1 MIDKLHLYRLA
12 YVFQSEKPWEHVPDE
27 AMYAVQHADG
37 SISYCTFNGS
47 EGNISLF
54 VFTGTEELASFFRL
68 HDLYEKDPDELQK
81 DPFYMGEMLNTTKCL
96 CCCYDDESM
105 EMMLPEEHR
114 SAVEY
119 AQKLHVNIRPPQN
132 HAHFISYAPGL
143 HPWPVSAERELEI
156 LSNVLSAGIGLSHL
170 LRSGARYMHP
180 VFEEPTIPLFISEN
194 NALRGTTTV
203 VPDVHFS
210 YPTPRFTDASLQA
223 KIRNLRK
230 KEVWQCGIMY
240 TTLFVGE
247 PESTER
253 PYNTIILLAIS
264 EKDHKRHLLYAGS
277 SQESPE
283 TIVIRMAEYLIDEN
297 CCPRVLR
304 CRETRSYRLLLD
316 FCNRTGIRIERKG
329 DTSLI
334 VALEKEYADQMSQ
347 DAKRQ
352 KSGAFSFDDY
362 DNDYDN
368 DYDDGYANESDES
381 YDFVFAE
388 FSALSDSEL
397 RRLPRH
403 IREALVVLIE
413 HPKCPP
419 GFKQRLLRLFPNG

>member
-1 MIDKLHLYRLA
+1 
-12 YVFQSEKPWEHVPDE
+12 
-27 AMYAVQHADG
+27 MYAVQHADG

-156 LSNVLSAGIGLSHL
+156 LSNVLSAGIGLSQL
-170 LRSGARYMHP
+170 LRSSARYMHP

-210 YPTPRFTDASLQA
+210 YPTPRFTDTALQA
-223 KIRNLRK
+223 DIQNLPK

-240 TTLFVGE
+240 VPTYVGE
-247 PESTER
+247 PDGPER
-253 PYNTIILLAIS
+253 PHNMFVLLAIS
-264 EKDHKRHLLYAGS
+264 EKDFQPHVLHTCS
-277 SQESPE
+277 SQDAPE
-283 TIVIRMAEYLIDEN
+283 TIAAGMAEYLLNEN
-297 CCPRVLR
+297 CCPKTLR
-304 CRETRSYRLLLD
+304 CRDTRSYRLLQD
-316 FCNRTGIRIERKG
+316 FCNRTGIHIERKG

-334 VALEKEYADQMSQ
+334 IQL
-347 DAKRQ
+347 Q
-352 KSGAFSFDDY
+352 KDYYEHLLAHAQELDSGEFSL
-362 DNDYDN
+362 
-368 DYDDGYANESDES
+368 YDDDDVTDEALTHAIDQFSTFSDR
-381 YDFVFAE
+381 
-388 FSALSDSEL
+388 EL
-397 RRLPRH
+397 RSLPTHVRT
-403 IREALVVLIE
+403 ALLSLSL
-413 HPKCPP
+413 HPDFPP
-419 GFKQRLLRLFPNG
+419 RFRQRLSHLFPNG